1 MGLKHV
7 NVAAVLL
14 GAALLVGTASV
25 GVVQAQTDQ
34 LVQAGASSDDTP
46 LAFLELLSEWLGV
59 GDGGGSQSLMNEP
72 DCDPP
77 EVIELLGSLDYSG
90 PAC

>member
-1 MGLKHV
+1 MERKHV
-7 NVAAVLL
+7 NVAAMLL
-14 GAALLVGTASV
+14 GVALLVGTASV

-34 LVQAGASSDDTP
+34 RVQAGASSDDAP
-46 LAFLELLSEWLGV
+46 SAFLELLSEWLGLV
-59 GDGGGSQSLMNEP
+59 DGGGSHSLMNEP

-77 EVIELLGSLDYSG
+77 EVIEQIGSLDG